1 MVDFIAQFDNWL
13 KCLLVNKQCKI
24 TPITL
29 ELCISQR
36 LQDPARGE
44 RIVCLVLISF
54 EVHWRRSPD
63 LAGDWGPIAWQES
76 CNKRYFAQAPIERS
90 IKYMTVHHFRKSVHC
105 LLYQCGSK
113 IMAYV
118 FLGVFLFLICDKT
131 LPGHT
136 WWGCISELYYQL
148 L

>member
-1 MVDFIAQFDNWL
+1 MVDFIAQFDNWF
-13 KCLLVNKQCKI
+13 KCLLVNKRCKI

-36 LQDPARGE
+36 LRDPARGE

-63 LAGDWGPIAWQES
+63 LAGDCGPMAWQES
-76 CNKRYFAQAPIERS
+76 CNKRYFAQAPIEKS
-90 IKYMTVHHFRKSVHC
+90 IKYMTVHHFLKSVHC

-136 WWGCISELYYQL
+136 W
-148 L
+148 